1 MWGLERENQIDKI
14 NQWATWQWANAKID
28 KKTFTLFKQT
38 LKITKEDMENYH
50 WAMFTH
56 AMDFFQKW
64 ASLKKPIPEERKKK
78 NEFIEG
84 CVDGGF
90 GNPLEPPFNKIYGT

>member
-1 MWGLERENQIDKI
+1 MQRLTKI
-14 NQWATWQWANAKID
+14 
-28 KKTFTLFKQT
+28 TFTLLKQT
-38 LKITKEDMENYH
+38 LKITKEDMEDYH

-56 AMDFFQKW
+56 AMDFFQEW
-64 ASLKKPIPEERKKK
+64 ASLKKPILEEK
-78 NEFIEG
+78 NKIKIIER